1 MSEIKIETA
10 SAGGGGGGGSGTVT
24 SVAVNTGTAGTD
36 VNRTGSPITTSGTI
50 VINIP
55 VASAANTGKLS
66 NTDWSTFN
74 GKQAALVSG
83 TNIKTVN
90 STTLLGSGDLAVQAV
105 LVSGTNIKT
114 LNSNSLLGAGNIDV
128 QPTLV
133 SGTNIKTLNSN
144 SLLGAGNLAVQD
156 PLVSGG
162 NINTINS
169 ASILGPGN
177 TQLQVPLVSAVN
189 IKTVNGN
196 SLLGSGDLVISGG
209 GGSPAGSTGQVQFN
223 NAGAFGAD
231 ATLFWDNTN
240 KRAGFGI
247 SASLLS
253 RVHVVGTGNT
263 SATKSLIVQNSAVG
277 SNQLFYVS
285 DNGDFGSINS
295 DSSGAT
301 ASQLTFFPTG
311 ERCLRLT
318 RQAQNID
325 FIPGNAPYIGS
336 TTNTSFSLCS
346 NNQIRLTISAAGE
359 ALFGAGSVD
368 TSAQLAVTSTT
379 KGLLFPRMTT
389 VQKNAIVTPTA
400 GLVVYDTTLNKLSL
414 RTAAAWET
422 ITSV

>member
-10 SAGGGGGGGSGTVT
+10 SAGGGGGGSGTVT
-24 SVAVNTGTAGTD
+24 SVAVNTGIAGTD

-55 VASAANTGKLS
+55 VASATNTGKLS
-66 NTDWSTFN
+66 NTDWITFN

-90 STTLLGSGDLAVQAV
+90 S
-105 LVSGTNIKT
+105 
-114 LNSNSLLGAGNIDV
+114 NSLLGAGNIDV
-128 QPTLV
+128 QATLV
-133 SGTNIKTLNSN
+133 SGTNIKTVNSN

-209 GGSPAGSTGQVQFN
+209 GGSPAGSTGEVQFN

-231 ATLFWDNTN
+231 SLYFWDNTN
-240 KRAGFGI
+240 KRLGLGI
-247 SASLLS
+247 
-253 RVHVVGTGNT
+253 NT
-263 SATKSLIVQNSAVG
+263 SLASRLHVKGAGTTSGTTSFLVQDSAG
-277 SNQLFYVS
+277 ANIFNIT
-285 DNGDFGSINS
+285 DDKGFNFNNGTISGLNVL
-295 DSSGAT
+295 SGAGGVRFDSGGT
-301 ASQLTFFPTG
+301 TG
-311 ERCLRLT
+311 VIRM
-318 RQAQNID
+318 Q
-325 FIPGNAPYIGS
+325 G
-336 TTNTSFSLCS
+336 
-346 NNQIRLTISAAGE
+346 NQIGLGNNSTGDPSALLTLS
-359 ALFGAGSVD
+359 
-368 TSAQLAVTSTT
+368 STT
-379 KGLLFPRMTT
+379 KGFLPPKMTT
-389 VQKNAIVTPTA
+389 TQKNAIVSPVS
-400 GLVVYDTTLNKLSL
+400 GLIVYDTTLNKLCVYT
-414 RTAAAWET
+414 TAWQT

>member
-10 SAGGGGGGGSGTVT
+10 SAGGGGGGSGTVT

-55 VASAANTGKLS
+55 VASATNTGKLS

-90 STTLLGSGDLAVQAV
+90 T
-105 LVSGTNIKT
+105 
-114 LNSNSLLGAGNIDV
+114 NSLLGAGNIDV
-128 QPTLV
+128 QATLV
-133 SGTNIKTLNSN
+133 SGANIKTINSN
-144 SLLGAGNLAVQD
+144 SLLGAGNLDVQD

-231 ATLFWDNTN
+231 ASLFWDNTN

-253 RVHVVGTGNT
+253 TVHIVGAGAT

-277 SNQLFYVS
+277 ANQVFYIK
-285 DNGDFGSINS
+285 DDGDFGNVNTTSTNCVMTFSPVANKTLKISRQGQDVDISAGNSGNSSIGTTTNVSFHLNS
-295 DSSGAT
+295 NNAVRMSIA
-301 ASQLTFFPTG
+301 ATG
-311 ERCLRLT
+311 EILVG
-318 RQAQNID
+318 A
-325 FIPGNAPYIGS
+325 
-336 TTNTSFSLCS
+336 
-346 NNQIRLTISAAGE
+346 
-359 ALFGAGSVD
+359 FGTAD
-368 TSAQLAVTSTT
+368 TSSLFEVRSTT

-389 VQKNAIVTPTA
+389 AQKNLIATPAA
-400 GLVVYDTTLNKLSL
+400 GLVVYDSTLNKLSL
-414 RTAAAWET
+414 RTATAWET
-422 ITSV
+422 ITSI